1 MPSAVVSVSR
11 HTFRQLK
18 FIVPGGLITFY
29 LRTHHAFWSL
39 VNGDSPSGG
48 WAWTTAALT
57 LALAL
62 VTVVLFMYILLTPL
76 IKGEKPDFRHWRQ
89 SGVLS
94 TVIPILTTA
103 IITGWSLLTY
113 TLGRW
118 SSLGY
123 IKGAIGASGLYM
135 LAFGLMGLI
144 PAPRV
149 YRRS

>member
-1 MPSAVVSVSR
+1 M
-11 HTFRQLK
+11 
-18 FIVPGGLITFY
+18 
-29 LRTHHAFWSL
+29 
-39 VNGDSPSGG
+39 
-48 WAWTTAALT
+48 T
-57 LALAL
+57 LALGFL
-62 VTVVLFMYILLTPL
+62 TVVLFMYILFIPL
-76 IKGEKPDFRHWRQ
+76 IRGEKPDFRHWRQ

-94 TVIPILTTA
+94 TVIPILTAA
-103 IITGWSLLTY
+103 IVLGWSLLTF

-123 IKGAIGASGLYM
+123 IKGTIGASGLYM